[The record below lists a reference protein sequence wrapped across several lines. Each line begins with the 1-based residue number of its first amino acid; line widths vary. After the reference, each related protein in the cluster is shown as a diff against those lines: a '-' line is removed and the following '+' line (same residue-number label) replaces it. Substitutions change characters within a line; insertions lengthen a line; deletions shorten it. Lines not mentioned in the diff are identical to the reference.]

1 MDSLDMKRP
10 YEYMDNFVK
19 PKRRRKNTNTI
30 VLPQDVK
37 YAEIDQCSDVGVDLP
52 DASYDKFDG
61 AESIVGFY
69 GADTPV
75 KGKGEIEEEDILDD
89 SKDEYDGEELFTEED
104 EDDDY
109 EDDNDSVSRLET
121 GMLLQEQNEYNTHDE
136 NESSSNFIQVIDK
149 KDGIIIRNNAPY
161 FWYQNLIKQYV
172 DKHKEA
178 GPTFFE
184 KKINSEWTISKI
196 TKLKKKMP
204 KAKQSRDEFLR
215 IAEPKL
221 KAKLKAGVYKKID
234 GIEGNVYTEVYLPVV
249 RETDVQKNL
258 LDDDLALSDD
268 NMEFTLESFEDSD
281 IEPEVSHVQT
291 DNIESIPE
299 PADNNNVEAN
309 TPSPTKDIVEAIRD
323 VTMELTDLDI
333 PHKPREDDEESTA
346 SDLDFFVSD
355 EVKQLQKLHK
365 IPNDILRLM
374 YSNEE
379 KLLDLSNE
387 EDENESNQEEEEGGG
402 HEKLEDIQ
410 EEDEDTNETI
420 EEEQNDLE
428 PNQVVVNTPKQ
439 LEEESKTGNLEK
451 EVEEEEEEE
460 EVEEELEEEE
470 EVEEEEE
477 LEEVDENKLGGVDRL
492 HTKQDIPTRVREDSS
507 STTGSVLS
515 EIQNSPIVGVNQ
527 PPLPEPQVLRPSGEV
542 QRKKIVLGCVGIPRD
557 QLPYVKIVWVP
568 TVDIIKA
575 YKKFDAE
582 LFKLAHGPDGS
593 SRVNNEDLMARL
605 MEQTT
610 HGVNTSTA

>member
-1 MDSLDMKRP
+1 MNSPPNEDPMK
-10 YEYMDNFVK
+10 
-19 PKRRRKNTNTI
+19 
-30 VLPQDVK
+30 
-37 YAEIDQCSDVGVDLP
+37 
-52 DASYDKFDG
+52 
-61 AESIVGFY
+61 
-69 GADTPV
+69 
-75 KGKGEIEEEDILDD
+75 
-89 SKDEYDGEELFTEED
+89 
-104 EDDDY
+104 
-109 EDDNDSVSRLET
+109 
-121 GMLLQEQNEYNTHDE
+121 
-136 NESSSNFIQVIDK
+136 
-149 KDGIIIRNNAPY
+149 
-161 FWYQNLIKQYV
+161 
-172 DKHKEA
+172 
-178 GPTFFE
+178 
-184 KKINSEWTISKI
+184 
-196 TKLKKKMP
+196 
-204 KAKQSRDEFLR
+204 
-215 IAEPKL
+215 
-221 KAKLKAGVYKKID
+221 
-234 GIEGNVYTEVYLPVV
+234 
-249 RETDVQKNL
+249 
-258 LDDDLALSDD
+258 
-268 NMEFTLESFEDSD
+268 
-281 IEPEVSHVQT
+281 
-291 DNIESIPE
+291 
-299 PADNNNVEAN
+299 
-309 TPSPTKDIVEAIRD
+309 
-323 VTMELTDLDI
+323 
-333 PHKPREDDEESTA
+333 ST
-346 SDLDFFVSD
+346 
-355 EVKQLQKLHK
+355 
-365 IPNDILRLM
+365 
-374 YSNEE
+374 
-379 KLLDLSNE
+379 
-387 EDENESNQEEEEGGG
+387 EEGGG

-451 EVEEEEEEE
+451 EVEEEEEE

-610 HGVNTSTA
+610 HGVTTGTT